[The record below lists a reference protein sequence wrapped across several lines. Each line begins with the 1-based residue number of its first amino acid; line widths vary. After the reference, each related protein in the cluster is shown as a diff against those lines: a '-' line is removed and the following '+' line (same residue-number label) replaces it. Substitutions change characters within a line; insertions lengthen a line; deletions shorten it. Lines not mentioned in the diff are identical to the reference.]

1 MKFDSSTTYKE
12 ILKECNRDTL
22 IDLATVLGY
31 SNNLEEL
38 EATRIDTLR
47 RRVNAYVFDHAAEWI
62 HELPLN
68 DLQMMQMLIDNG
80 RTIVEDTGQGL
91 IAEALWLIQ
100 YEDGGEDS
108 ELEMFVTDDISQL
121 VAPLLD
127 DAIARKQQNG
137 IDIMEQALNGVL
149 NLVGCMPASL
159 ITELLQ
165 KLLPA
170 HDSRL
175 TAKAINDFMA
185 HSMLVRYNMGGELD
199 DGDTMLYSNLVESS
213 WWVHDIRDVE
223 PYVPTDIEEILAHGS
238 YPYFTPTRPCE
249 KAFYQLLRD
258 LGGCDHEEALND
270 FTFYYGELQDANVHQ
285 SALTAEIINVCNP
298 TSDADTNRV
307 LKVVMDFS
315 NGIPKFFLRGQ
326 SSAQV
331 SGFSQPEDISLEGLW
346 RSRTPERPATATSP
360 GIDLPLPLFPMR
372 KVGRNDPCPCGSGKT
387 YKNCCGMEN

>member
-1 MKFDSSTTYKE
+1 MKFDSTTTYKE
-12 ILKECNRDTL
+12 ILKECDRNTL
-22 IDLATVLGY
+22 TDLAIVLGY
-31 SNNLEEL
+31 SNDLDEL
-38 EATRIDTLR
+38 ESTRIDTLR
-47 RRVNAYVFDHAAEWI
+47 RRLNAYVFGHAAEWV

-68 DLQMMQMLIDNG
+68 DLQMLKMLVENG
-80 RTIVEDTGQGL
+80 RTIVEDTGQVL
-91 IAEALWLIQ
+91 IAETLRLIQ
-100 YEDGGEDS
+100 FEDDIDD
-108 ELEMFVTDDISQL
+108 ELEMFVTDDICQL

-149 NLVGCMPASL
+149 NLVGCMSASH
-159 ITELLQ
+159 ITKLLQ
-165 KLLPA
+165 QLLPA

-175 TAKAINDFMA
+175 TAKVINKFMA
-185 HSMLVRYNMGGELD
+185 HSMLVRYNVGCDFD
-199 DGDTMLYSNLVESS
+199 DDNSLLYSNLVETT
-213 WWVHDIRDVE
+213 WWEFDIRDVE

-258 LGGCDHEEALND
+258 MAGYDHDEALND
-270 FTFYYGELQDANVHQ
+270 FTFYYGELQDANVRM
-285 SALTAEIINVCNP
+285 SALAREMIETFNP
-298 TSDADTNRV
+298 VSEADMNRV
-307 LKVVMDFS
+307 IRVVMDFA

-331 SGFSQPEDISLEGLW
+331 FGMPQPNDVSLEGLW
-346 RSRTPERPATATSP
+346 RSSTPEPTTNVTSP

-372 KVGRNDPCPCGSGKT
+372 KVGRNDPCPCGSGKR